1 MPTVPQDQLRR
12 LLCLLL
18 PWVQIATAF
27 LPALG
32 FGTSMAAVS
41 AASRTPVVP
50 AGYAFSIWSLIFL
63 LAAAYG
69 IWQFL
74 PANRGS
80 ALARLT
86 GWPLAGSFAA
96 NTLWQVTS
104 QLTGSVGFGLLLV
117 LLLSLAC
124 ALTALFLARSTPEPG
139 FGPRWIVTPLTG
151 LLAGW
156 LTAASFVNLSS
167 AARQADILPAHGLAS
182 TLAAVVILLAAGGAA
197 AALTWLLRRDG
208 GWFAAALLWAFAAVV
223 AANLGINQVNIPAAL
238 AAAVMF
244 ALVLAVALQRRR
256 PEPLPA

>member
-1 MPTVPQDQLRR
+1 MPQDHLRR
-12 LLCLLL
+12 LLCLIL

-41 AASRTPVVP
+41 AATRTPVVP
-50 AGYAFSIWSLIFL
+50 AGYAFSIWSVIFL

-74 PANRGS
+74 PANRDS
-80 ALARLT
+80 ALARRT

-104 QLTGSVGFGLLLV
+104 QLTGSVGFGLLLII
-117 LLLSLAC
+117 LISLAC

-139 FGPRWIVTPLTG
+139 FGPRWIVSPLTG

-167 AARQADILPAHGLAS
+167 AARQAGILPENGMAA
-182 TLAAVVILLAAGGAA
+182 TLAAVVILFAAGGAA
-197 AALTWLLRRDG
+197 AALTWLLRRDA
-208 GWFAAALLWAFAAVV
+208 GWFAAALLWAFTGVV
-223 AANLGINQVNIPAAL
+223 AANLGVNQVNIPAAL
-238 AAAVMF
+238 TAAVML
-244 ALVLAVALQRRR
+244 ALVFAVAWQRRR
-256 PEPLPA
+256 PAPLSA

>member
-1 MPTVPQDQLRR
+1 MPQDQLRR
-12 LLCLLL
+12 LLCLIL
-18 PWVQIATAF
+18 PWVQIFTAF

-50 AGYAFSIWSLIFL
+50 AGYAFSIWSIIFL

-74 PANRGS
+74 PASHGS
-80 ALARLT
+80 TLARRT

-104 QLTGSVGFGLLLV
+104 QLTGSVGFGLLVIILV
-117 LLLSLAC
+117 SLAC
-124 ALTALFLARSTPEPG
+124 ALTALFIARGTPEPG
-139 FGPRWIVTPLTG
+139 IGPRWIVTPLTG

-167 AARQADILPAHGLAS
+167 AARQAGMLPEQGLGG
-182 TLAAVVILLAAGGAA
+182 TLAAVVILFAAGGAA
-197 AALTWLLRRDG
+197 AAITWLLRRDAL
-208 GWFAAALLWAFAAVV
+208 WFAVAVAWAFVGVV
-223 AANLGINQVNIPAAL
+223 AANLGVNQVNIPAAL
-238 AAAVMF
+238 TAAVML
-244 ALVLAVALQRRR
+244 ALVIAVTWQRRR
-256 PEPLPA
+256 PGPLPA

>member
-1 MPTVPQDQLRR
+1 MPQDHLRR
-12 LLCLLL
+12 LLCLIL

-41 AASRTPVVP
+41 AATRTPVVP
-50 AGYAFSIWSLIFL
+50 AGYAFSIWSVIFL

-80 ALARLT
+80 ALARRT

-96 NTLWQVTS
+96 NTLWQATS
-104 QLTGSVGFGLLLV
+104 QLTGSVGFGLLLII
-117 LLLSLAC
+117 LISLAC
-124 ALTALFLARSTPEPG
+124 ALTALFLARNTPEPG
-139 FGPRWIVTPLTG
+139 FGPRWIVAPLTG

-167 AARQADILPAHGLAS
+167 AARQAGILPENGMAA
-182 TLAAVVILLAAGGAA
+182 TLAAVVILFAAGGAA
-197 AALTWLLRRDG
+197 AALTWLLRRDA
-208 GWFAAALLWAFAAVV
+208 GWFAAALLWAFTGVV
-223 AANLGINQVNIPAAL
+223 AANLGVNQVNIPAAL
-238 AAAVMF
+238 TAAVML
-244 ALVLAVALQRRR
+244 ALVFAVAWQRRR
-256 PEPLPA
+256 PASLPA

>member
-1 MPTVPQDQLRR
+1 MPQDQLRR
-12 LLCLLL
+12 LLCLIL
-18 PWVQIATAF
+18 PWVQILTAF
-27 LPALG
+27 LPMLG

-50 AGYAFSIWSLIFL
+50 AGYAFSIWSVIFA

-74 PANRGS
+74 PANRDS
-80 ALARLT
+80 ALARRT

-104 QLTGSVGFGLLLV
+104 QLTGSVGFGLLLII
-117 LLLSLAC
+117 LLSLAC
-124 ALTALFLARSTPEPG
+124 ALSALFLARNTPEEG
-139 FGPRWIVTPLTG
+139 IGPRWIVTPLTG

-167 AARQADILPAHGLAS
+167 AARQAGVLPSQGFTS
-182 TLAAVVILLAAGGAA
+182 TLAAVIILLAAGGAA
-197 AALTWLLRRDG
+197 AAITWLLRRDS
-208 GWFAAALLWAFAAVV
+208 GWFSAAILWAFAGVV

-238 AAAVMF
+238 AAGAMF
-244 ALVLAVALQRRR
+244 ALVFAVFWQRRR
-256 PEPLPA
+256 PDPLSA

>member
-1 MPTVPQDQLRR
+1 MPQDHLRR
-12 LLCLLL
+12 LLCLIL

-41 AASRTPVVP
+41 AATRTPVVP
-50 AGYAFSIWSLIFL
+50 AGYAFSIWSVIFL

-80 ALARLT
+80 ALARRT

-104 QLTGSVGFGLLLV
+104 QLTGSVGFGLLLII
-117 LLLSLAC
+117 LISLAC
-124 ALTALFLARSTPEPG
+124 ALTALFLARGTAEPG
-139 FGPRWIVTPLTG
+139 FGPRWIVVPLTG

-167 AARQADILPAHGLAS
+167 AARQAGILPENGMAA
-182 TLAAVVILLAAGGAA
+182 TLAAVVILFAAGGAA
-197 AALTWLLRRDG
+197 AALTWLLRRDA
-208 GWFAAALLWAFAAVV
+208 GWFAAALLWAFTGVV
-223 AANLGINQVNIPAAL
+223 AANLGVNQVNIPAAL
-238 AAAVMF
+238 TAAVML
-244 ALVLAVALQRRR
+244 ALVFAVAWQRRR
-256 PEPLPA
+256 PASLPA